1 MKRFFNSPDSAAGGQ
16 QTMRR
21 FSFFADAAGG
31 QQTMRQFSFIPGA
44 GCGRHTMKKLLSS
57 LLCLSLLTGMAGI
70 CGCQAK
76 PETEPTDDNVFA
88 IGFSQVGSESDWR
101 VANTKSMTNTFTGDP
116 EYELVMENAR
126 QMQENQFTAV
136 RRFIL
141 EGVDMIIIAPTVEEG
156 WLTVLTEVHDAGIP
170 VIIMD
175 RSVAVWDDNLY
186 LTNVG
191 SDFLRQGNLAVEWL
205 EKETLKD
212 AENGDESEDGTVRIL
227 HLQGTLGAT
236 AQIQRTKALE
246 DAVTSHGNWELISQ
260 LDGDFTEA
268 KAYEVMTT
276 YLAGNHDIDVI
287 YSEND
292 NMTFGAMRALD
303 EAGITYGEGGQVK
316 IITFDA
322 TKEAL
327 QYCLDGKINLCVECN
342 PLFGPQ
348 VKELI
353 EAYRRGDTIPKH
365 VYVNETAYTAKDLT
379 QEFVDTREY

>member
-1 MKRFFNSPDSAAGGQ
+1 MKRFFSV
-16 QTMRR
+16 
-21 FSFFADAAGG
+21 
-31 QQTMRQFSFIPGA
+31 
-44 GCGRHTMKKLLSS
+44 
-57 LLCLSLLTGMAGI
+57 LLCLVMILCMSSCTGVRT
-70 CGCQAK
+70 
-76 PETEPTDDNVFA
+76 TEPANENVYV

-101 VANTKSMTNTFTGDP
+101 VANTRSMTATFGNDP
-116 EYELVMENAR
+116 DYELVMENAR
-126 QMQENQFTAV
+126 QQQENQFSAV
-136 RRFIL
+136 RKFIL
-141 EGVDMIIIAPTVEEG
+141 EGVDFIIIAPTVEEG
-156 WLTVLTEVHDAGIP
+156 WDTVLREVKDAGIP

-175 RSVAVWDDNLY
+175 RSVAVEDEDLY
-186 LTNVG
+186 LTNIG

-205 EKETLKD
+205 EGEIPADKEIK
-212 AENGDESEDGTVRIL
+212 IL
-227 HLQGTLGAT
+227 HLQGTIGAT

-246 DAVTSHGNWELISQ
+246 SAVATHDNWEISSQ
-260 LDGDFTEA
+260 LYGDFTEA
-268 KAYEVMTT
+268 KAYEVMTA
-276 YLAGNHDIDVI
+276 YLRENKDIDVL

-303 EAGITYGEGGQVK
+303 EAGISYGEGGQVR

>member
-1 MKRFFNSPDSAAGGQ
+1 
-16 QTMRR
+16 MRR
-21 FSFFADAAGG
+21 F
-31 QQTMRQFSFIPGA
+31 FSILLCISMILGLA
-44 GCGRHTMKKLLSS
+44 GC
-57 LLCLSLLTGMAGI
+57 TGT
-70 CGCQAK
+70 K
-76 PETEPTDDNVFA
+76 PTEPTENGAFV

-101 VANTKSMTNTFTGDP
+101 IANTKSMTDTFAFDAD
-116 EYELVMENAR
+116 YEFIMENAR
-126 QMQENQFTAV
+126 QKQENQFASV

-141 EGVDMIIIAPTVEEG
+141 DGVDLIIIAPTVEEG

-186 LTNVG
+186 LTNIG

-205 EKETLKD
+205 EQETAKETL
-212 AENGDESEDGTVRIL
+212 SEEEEPDGSTPVETTVKIL
-227 HLQGTLGAT
+227 HLQGTIGAT

-246 DAVTSHGNWELISQ
+246 DAVAAHSDWVITSQ
-260 LDGDFTEA
+260 LYGDFTEA
-268 KAYEVMTT
+268 KAYEVMTE
-276 YLAGNHDIDVI
+276 YLKENQDIDVL

-327 QYCLDGKINLCVECN
+327 QYCLDGRINLCVECN
-342 PLFGPQ
+342 PMFGPQ
-348 VKELI
+348 VKDLI
-353 EAYRRGDTIPKH
+353 EKYRNGETIPKH
-365 VYVNETAYTAKDLT
+365 VYVDESAYTSKDLT
-379 QEFVDTREY
+379 QEFVDAREY